1 MIIRRSQ
8 FASAYTKI
16 RQSSLSGTCAVLIL
30 VALDVD
36 ALCAC
41 KMLATL
47 LKSDFVPYQIRP
59 IAGWSDLEKANATL
73 VQGNEELQF
82 VIMLNF
88 GAHFDPLQYL
98 EVDESV
104 KIYII
109 DSHKPVLLEN
119 CYMDS
124 NVLVWDD
131 GDIERQSEIEKAFYD
146 WHEEDRRRKARDEDD
161 DRSHQSE
168 DDEANEDD
176 IDSILETT
184 SSLGQDGDD
193 GENDSSALG
202 TNRKRRSRSG
212 SDDASQRENEAE
224 DSESDASDGGPRQ
237 RRRTGMNTHI
247 QPSPRKP
254 SADPIIPSARQV
266 ELERRRAYERNGTI
280 LSEYYD
286 RGDWYGESV
295 AGLIY
300 ALASDL
306 GREDNE
312 LLWLSIVG
320 LTSLA
325 IHNRLNQDNYLLFY
339 AIFKDEVVR
348 LNPPPLIKN
357 GPSRV
362 NGRNP
367 TDVAIRAE
375 SEYRFMLFRHWSL
388 YDAMMHS
395 PYLGAKMK
403 IYSEPGKKQLHKLFA
418 KMGFSLAQCRQIY
431 THMDMDLKRN
441 LREKL
446 EKFAP
451 AYGLDEL
458 MLKSF
463 VRPYGFKCTLS
474 ASDTSYALTALLET
488 GNKGLLQRAK
498 QGTDEDVSQID
509 EDVMTENIR
518 DEWLQNFNDAFD
530 ALDNV
535 DLLQKAIPVSMALQQ
550 AIIRTG
556 TALIDKREIR
566 SLRSFRMSVVKEGP
580 DVAIF
585 THPLALQKLATW
597 LSEAINELEREK
609 GKTKHL
615 PFVIAALDER
625 TDRYLVL
632 GTSVTNTFPGTNA
645 ADTTDRDKINRN
657 KFGNAFQELSHAHQA
672 RFRLD
677 SFDASVV
684 ECNRADLGQLL
695 ETLSL
700 QTLQ

>member
-1 MIIRRSQ
+1 
-8 FASAYTKI
+8 
-16 RQSSLSGTCAVLIL
+16 
-30 VALDVD
+30 
-36 ALCAC
+36 
-41 KMLATL
+41 
-47 LKSDFVPYQIRP
+47 
-59 IAGWSDLEKANATL
+59 
-73 VQGNEELQF
+73 
-82 VIMLNF
+82 
-88 GAHFDPLQYL
+88 
-98 EVDESV
+98 
-104 KIYII
+104 
-109 DSHKPVLLEN
+109 
-119 CYMDS
+119 MDS

-131 GDIERQSEIEKAFYD
+131 GDIERQQDIETAFRE
-146 WHEEDRRRKARDEDD
+146 WHEEDRRRKAIDEEDD
-161 DRSHQSE
+161 D
-168 DDEANEDD
+168 DDEGDHD
-176 IDSILETT
+176 RMLQSDVD
-184 SSLGQDGDD
+184 QDGNDAEENDDADNSDD
-193 GENDSSALG
+193 GGDPD
-202 TNRKRRSRSG
+202 TQDDTPNRNGKRRSRSA
-212 SDDASQRENEAE
+212 SPRTYQADDASE
-224 DSESDASDGGPRQ
+224 DSDSDMSGGGPRQ
-237 RRRTGMNTHI
+237 RRRTGIDSHVQST
-247 QPSPRKP
+247 PRRENAETTVPTTKQ
-254 SADPIIPSARQV
+254 REV
-266 ELERRRAYERNGTI
+266 ERRRRHQRNGDI
-280 LSEYYD
+280 LADYYE

-300 ALASDL
+300 GLASDL

-312 LLWLSIVG
+312 LLWMSIVG

-325 IHNRLNQDNYLLFY
+325 IHNKIDADNYLLFY
-339 AIFKDEVVR
+339 SVFKDEVVR
-348 LNPPPLIKN
+348 LNPTPTTKPGL
-357 GPSRV
+357 SRV

-367 TDVAIRAE
+367 TDLAIRAE
-375 SEYRFMLFRHWSL
+375 SEYKFMLFRHWSL
-388 YDAMMHS
+388 YDAMLHS

-431 THMDMDLKRN
+431 THMDMDLKRK

-451 AYGLDEL
+451 QYGLDEL

-488 GNKGLLQRAK
+488 GHRGLVQRSK
-498 QGTDEDVSQID
+498 TTNEDDSATID
-509 EDVMTENIR
+509 SDTLASTIR
-518 DEWLQNFNDAFD
+518 DEWVQNFNDAFD
-530 ALDNV
+530 ALDDV
-535 DLLQKAIPVSMALQQ
+535 DALQLAIPVSMALQQ

-597 LSEAINELEREK
+597 ISEAINELEREK

-632 GTSVTNTFPGTNA
+632 GTSVTNTSPISASDEA
-645 ADTTDRDKINRN
+645 AENRETINRN
-657 KFGNAFQELSHAHQA
+657 KFGNAFQELSHSHQA

-684 ECNRADLGQLL
+684 ECNKADLGQLL
-695 ETLSL
+695 ESLSMQVL
-700 QTLQ
+700 Q